1 MIPNQTNH
9 EPIDEYG
16 DIIRKSLYILKF
28 SFRMFTNSYF
38 DSGRYTTINIL
49 FRTVGPKEE
58 NRMSCDAMRAC
69 RRAYGRA
76 GGLWVGSWW
85 MDGRARG
92 WYAGGGVRG
101 RAVRM
106 PNQVARLIWEYHT
119 RTRKVTCKAAD
130 RIIRELTSINFLVTS
145 GTVWFAADT
154 NFTNFFSLTEIISQH

>member
-1 MIPNQTNH
+1 
-9 EPIDEYG
+9 
-16 DIIRKSLYILKF
+16 
-28 SFRMFTNSYF
+28 MFTNSYF

-85 MDGRARG
+85 MDGRG

-101 RAVRM
+101 RVVDLVDANAAVFLLGTWVGAPGPATRA
-106 PNQVARLIWEYHT
+106 NQHT
-119 RTRKVTCKAAD
+119 KHPAA
-130 RIIRELTSINFLVTS
+130 LK
-145 GTVWFAADT
+145 
-154 NFTNFFSLTEIISQH
+154 